1 MLSRGLFR
9 EFLVNM
15 RAGIGPQDL
24 AQHNSGVGRG
34 RKLKG
39 KLHRQVWRLALRG
52 YGNAQKSLFVRCTER
67 RMRIGIREEFAPQV
81 ARLVNEASVRAF
93 EAVLWLMRGRKR
105 VRCQAV
111 LLKHI
116 RVQLL

>member
-1 MLSRGLFR
+1 MLSRGLLR

-39 KLHRQVWRLALRG
+39 KLHRQVWRPALRG
-52 YGNAQKSLFVRCTER
+52 YGNAQKSLLVRCTER
-67 RMRIGIREEFAPQV
+67 RIRISIRKEFAPQV

-93 EAVLWLMRGRKR
+93 EAVLWLMRG
-105 VRCQAV
+105 
-111 LLKHI
+111 
-116 RVQLL
+116 

>member
-52 YGNAQKSLFVRCTER
+52 YGNAPKEPL
-67 RMRIGIREEFAPQV
+67 
-81 ARLVNEASVRAF
+81 RLLHRA
-93 EAVLWLMRGRKR
+93 AHSHR
-105 VRCQAV
+105 
-111 LLKHI
+111 HT
-116 RVQLL
+116 